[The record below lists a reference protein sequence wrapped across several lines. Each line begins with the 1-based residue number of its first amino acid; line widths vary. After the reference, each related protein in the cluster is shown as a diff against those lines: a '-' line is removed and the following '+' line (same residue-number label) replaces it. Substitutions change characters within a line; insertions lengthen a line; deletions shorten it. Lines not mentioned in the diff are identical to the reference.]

1 MKQTLIE
8 DMLSALDVPY
18 TRGYIKKMFY
28 GHPYRYTLY
37 GIRSMLLQYGVKCEA
52 CRFKE
57 GGHSIVKLET
67 PFICE
72 LFNDLVV
79 VNNISDEYVEYV
91 AYGEKTTNVSH

>member
-1 MKQTLIE
+1 
-8 DMLSALDVPY
+8 
-18 TRGYIKKMFY
+18 
-28 GHPYRYTLY
+28 
-37 GIRSMLLQYGVKCEA
+37 MLLQYGVKCEA

-79 VNNISDEYVEYV
+79 VNNISDE
-91 AYGEKTTNVSH
+91 